1 MTTKQQV
8 LELLKQNGNLFLSGQ
23 EIAEKIFVSRAAV
36 WKAIKSLEKEGYV
49 IDAVT
54 NKGYRLKQKL
64 ESMNADNLQAELLA
78 HGLHNFELFYYDN
91 VESTNES
98 AKSYSSTNYG
108 KPALFVADSQSKG
121 KGRRGRD
128 FFSPSGTGLYMSLL
142 VYPDT
147 TPEQATLFTCMMADC
162 VCEAIKEVTGI
173 ETQIKWVNDI
183 YYNDRKIAGI
193 LTEGMTSMEDGKLSF
208 LVIGVGINLF
218 MPYEGFPTEISK
230 TAGYL
235 LDTMDADI
243 RGKLC
248 AYIVKKFMDYYN
260 NPDDLSYISGY
271 KNKSMLIGKYV
282 KLLTPT
288 HEEKKS
294 SKGYALVTGIDDNCH
309 LQIEYEDGA
318 KASLS
323 YGEVSVVKY

>member
-121 KGRRGRD
+121 KGRRAN
-128 FFSPSGTGLYMSLL
+128 PNLL
-142 VYPDT
+142 
-147 TPEQATLFTCMMADC
+147 
-162 VCEAIKEVTGI
+162 
-173 ETQIKWVNDI
+173 
-183 YYNDRKIAGI
+183 
-193 LTEGMTSMEDGKLSF
+193 
-208 LVIGVGINLF
+208 
-218 MPYEGFPTEISK
+218 
-230 TAGYL
+230 
-235 LDTMDADI
+235 
-243 RGKLC
+243 
-248 AYIVKKFMDYYN
+248 
-260 NPDDLSYISGY
+260 
-271 KNKSMLIGKYV
+271 
-282 KLLTPT
+282 
-288 HEEKKS
+288 
-294 SKGYALVTGIDDNCH
+294 
-309 LQIEYEDGA
+309 
-318 KASLS
+318 
-323 YGEVSVVKY
+323 